1 MTAPDYSTLPLGAF
15 ADALA
20 SDAPTPGGGSG
31 AAVAGALGAALVAM
45 LARLTIGRKRYAAHE
60 ELMKAIA
67 DAAGEAQAALL
78 ALASEDAAAYD
89 AVSTAYRL
97 PKTTDAEK
105 AARKEAIQAAMRGA
119 CDVPLRVMEQCL
131 EVISLAKNAVKRG
144 NVNAASDGAAGAEL
158 CRAALKVAA
167 YNVRIN
173 LSGMDDAEYAATL
186 RTRLDEMLYM
196 GTAAAQDIDSHVND
210 LWSKGS

>member
-1 MTAPDYSTLPLGAF
+1 MTAPDYSALTLAAF

-31 AAVAGALGAALVAM
+31 AAVTGALGAALVAM

-67 DAAGEAQAALL
+67 DAAGEAQATLL
-78 ALASEDAAAYD
+78 ALATEDAASYDRVGAAYK
-89 AVSTAYRL
+89 L
-97 PKTTDAEK
+97 PKATDAEK
-105 AARKEAIQAAMRGA
+105 AARNEAIQVAMRGA
-119 CDVPLRVMEQCL
+119 CEVPLKVMEQCL

-167 YNVRIN
+167 YNVKIN
-173 LSGMDDAEYAATL
+173 LSGMTDAAYVGTM

-210 LWSKGS
+210 LWSAGS